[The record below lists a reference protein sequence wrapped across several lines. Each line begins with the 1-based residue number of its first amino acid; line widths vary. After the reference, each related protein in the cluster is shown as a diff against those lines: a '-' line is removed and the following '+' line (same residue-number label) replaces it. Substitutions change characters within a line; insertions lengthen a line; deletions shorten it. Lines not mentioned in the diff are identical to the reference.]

1 MKRKER
7 KFEVLSTFVKKRNEV
22 IEIIVIKNELNIKI
36 TTKLLMKN
44 EMNDE

>member
-44 EMNDE
+44 EMNDD